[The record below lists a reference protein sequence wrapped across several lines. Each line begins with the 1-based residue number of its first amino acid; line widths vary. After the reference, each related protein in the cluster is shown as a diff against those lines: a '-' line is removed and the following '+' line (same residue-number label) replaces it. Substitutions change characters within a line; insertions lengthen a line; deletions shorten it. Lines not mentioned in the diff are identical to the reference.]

1 MFVQKV
7 EVRVLLVE
15 VNNDVISVVMS
26 LFRYAFYVRLGK
38 VSLVPR
44 LERVLPERDQT
55 AAFLLITHATA
66 AALESVAAQ
75 DEKQLS
81 QLPPHKTSLAFCL
94 QL

>member
-1 MFVQKV
+1 MCVQC
-7 EVRVLLVE
+7 
-15 VNNDVISVVMS
+15 
-26 LFRYAFYVRLGK
+26 ARLGK
-38 VSLVPR
+38 VSPVPR

-81 QLPPHKTSLAFCL
+81 QLPPHKTSWLFVYNFKKWFDTKTKLASNL
-94 QL
+94 PRKDKDHLRQGYA